1 MSHETHAEKLVEL
14 ESLDTAFAVR
24 QDEEG
29 PTRRRLMTLLAD
41 PTPVNGRRGQCEV
54 LRVRNTEGETF
65 ALKRL
70 RPLPSDA
77 DPYSRRGREA
87 ALFEEYR
94 TQLAVSYA
102 RGFPRPLGFGFERAS
117 GPVILMEWV
126 EGHTLLDALPELP
139 HDPAAEGS
147 PAGCS
152 ARAVAAVAS
161 SLLGTLV
168 DVSHLEGTFVHRDIS
183 PRNVMLRT
191 QDADLDAQVASGR
204 METCLIDLGSA
215 VLLRRDEASFT
226 MMTDVWRNATP
237 EYAPPEMLAPR
248 DSVALEARRSPTIDV
263 YALCSVL
270 WQLYAGTTPYRLS
283 ERPGASAWE
292 LKRRPPEEALVARSE
307 SDRGLVLAIA
317 SGVVPEATKR
327 PSAQA
332 LLQAVRGWQRSNGL
346 APADDAAMD
355 TLPTTYGV
363 ARPDSGTH
371 LGPLGAASGAR
382 VPRVADGSSPALED
396 PAPLAGPDCPDSAE
410 APRIRAGNGRISG
423 SGARVEAPETGARH
437 RLSRRALLGLAVGAV
452 GAAALGGAAVATGGF
467 GILRPRTFA
476 DLSWEELSSL
486 SQRISAATSEGEA
499 LDLAH
504 SANLLDDERN
514 LREDLVHDVTL
525 ADGGAASVQLVDV
538 YHDDRSDGRGKAG
551 LTFAFAQPVA
561 RRAMADERMQ
571 TGGWETCD
579 ARGWLASELW
589 DLLPDEL
596 ASRIVAVDK
605 LTNNLGA
612 TQSAASVTKT
622 SDRLWLFSMVELGG
636 TRGRETFG
644 SGYGY
649 LADVLNAEG
658 AQYRLWSQQGVTA
671 RSSNEELVR
680 EYEGRSTQWWLRTPS
695 PDVSLEAGATWFN
708 RVGANGDPFHFAAEA
723 SDDTEGSTLLP
734 GFCL

>member
-41 PTPVNGRRGQCEV
+41 PVPVNGRRGQCEV
-54 LRVRNTEGETF
+54 LRIRNTEGETF

-126 EGHTLLDALPELP
+126 EGRTLLDALPELP
-139 HDPAAEGS
+139 HDPAADGS

-152 ARAVAAVAS
+152 AQVVAAVAS

-191 QDADLDAQVASGR
+191 QDADLDAQVESGR

-215 VLLRRDEASFT
+215 LLLRRDEASFT

-248 DSVALEARRSPTIDV
+248 DSVALEARRSPAIDA

-270 WQLYAGTTPYRLS
+270 WQLYAGATPYRLS

-292 LKRRPPEEALVARSE
+292 LKRLPPEEPLVARS
-307 SDRGLVLAIA
+307 DADCGLVRAIA
-317 SGVVPEATKR
+317 SGVVPEAAER

-332 LLQAVRGWQRSNGL
+332 LLQAVLGWQRSHGL
-346 APADDAAMD
+346 ATTGASPMD
-355 TLPTTYGV
+355 TLPTAYGV

-371 LGPLGAASGAR
+371 LGPLGTASGAEPL
-382 VPRVADGSSPALED
+382 VGGSPATGSEGQ
-396 PAPLAGPDCPDSAE
+396 APLAGQGGPE
-410 APRIRAGNGRISG
+410 AAGASRTPSGNARTTG
-423 SGARVEAPETGARH
+423 SGASVEPPAAAGRH
-437 RLSRRALLGLAVGAV
+437 GLSRRALLGLAAGAV
-452 GAAALGGAAVATGGF
+452 GAVALGGAVVATGGF

-486 SQRISAATSEGEA
+486 AQRISAATTEDEA
-499 LDLAH
+499 LDLAY
-504 SANLLDDERN
+504 SAGLLDDERN
-514 LREDLVHDVTL
+514 LREDLSHDVAL
-525 ADGGAASVQLVDV
+525 ADGSSTSAQLVDV
-538 YHDDRSDGRGKAG
+538 YHDDRSDGRGRAG

-561 RRAMADERMQ
+561 SRAMADGQMQ
-571 TGGWETCD
+571 AGGWETCD
-579 ARGWLASELW
+579 ARSWLASELW
-589 DLLPDEL
+589 GLLPEDL
-596 ASRIVAVDK
+596 ASRVVAVDK
-605 LTNNLGA
+605 PTNNIGA

-622 SDRLWLFSMVELGG
+622 PDRLWLFSMVELGG
-636 TRGRETFG
+636 TRSRETFG

-658 AQYRLWSQQGVTA
+658 TQYRLWSQRGVTA

-680 EYEGRSTQWWLRTPS
+680 EYEGRPTQWWLRSPS
-695 PDVSLEAGATWFN
+695 PDVSLEADATWFN
-708 RVGANGDPFHFAAEA
+708 RVGTNGDPFHFAAEA
-723 SDDTEGSTLLP
+723 SDETDESTILP